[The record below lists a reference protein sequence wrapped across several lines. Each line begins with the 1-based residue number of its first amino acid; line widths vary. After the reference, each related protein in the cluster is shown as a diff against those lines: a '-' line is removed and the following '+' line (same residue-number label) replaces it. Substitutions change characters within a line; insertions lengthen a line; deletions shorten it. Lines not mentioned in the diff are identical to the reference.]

1 MERKQACS
9 RVTTFPLCLCR
20 AAAHPGFP
28 ESPASGTVDPGL
40 GTSNR
45 ARPLPTSAAK
55 IHNIQKNHDI
65 EVWLEEF
72 MKHLDLPLARR
83 SLIKGAGLGLG
94 AGMVGALAGAT
105 AAPQAAAAATPEGG
119 EIWSSEYWTKKGDIP
134 LWMFRK
140 RVGAPKAGEPS
151 RPVLFF
157 VHGSSVTSRS
167 FDLNVPGHGEYS
179 VMNEFARY
187 GFDCWTMDHEN
198 YGKSGRTSGN
208 SDIASGV
215 EDLKA
220 AVEVVAR
227 ETGRQKYHFLGESSG
242 ALRAGAYAMV
252 APERAD
258 RLVLAAFTY
267 KGEGSPT
274 LTKRAEQVDYY
285 RTHNMRKRDR
295 EMIRSI
301 ATRDKPGTSDAA
313 AVEAL
318 ADAEMPFGDQIP
330 TGTYLDMTANLP
342 VVHPQKV
349 QSPVL
354 LVRGEFDGIATVAD
368 LEEFFNL
375 LPNGDRQF
383 IILPGTAHSVA
394 LATNRQLFWHVTR
407 AFLTMPTPIAT

>member
-1 MERKQACS
+1 MKVYDQLLVR
-9 RVTTFPLCLCR
+9 R
-20 AAAHPGFP
+20 
-28 ESPASGTVDPGL
+28 TV
-40 GTSNR
+40 
-45 ARPLPTSAAK
+45 
-55 IHNIQKNHDI
+55 
-65 EVWLEEF
+65 
-72 MKHLDLPLARR
+72 
-83 SLIKGAGLGLG
+83 IKGAGLGLV
-94 AGMVGALAGAT
+94 AGGLAST
-105 AAPQAAAAATPEGG
+105 LPIPSPAAAADAEGA
-119 EIWSSEYWTKKGDIP
+119 IWSSEYWAKKGDIP
-134 LWMFRK
+134 LWMYRK

-157 VHGSSVTSRS
+157 VHGSSVTSRA
-167 FDLNVPGHGEYS
+167 FDLTVPGHGEYS

-198 YGKSGRTSGN
+198 YGKAGRTSGN

-215 EDLKA
+215 EDLKV

-252 APERAD
+252 APERID
-258 RLVLAAFTY
+258 RLVFAAFTY

-274 LTKRAEQVDYY
+274 LIKRAEKLDYY

-295 EMIRSI
+295 DMIRSI
-301 ATRDKPGTSDAA
+301 ATRDKPGTSDLA
-313 AVEAL
+313 AVDAL

-330 TGTYLDMTANLP
+330 PGTYLDMTANLP
-342 VVHPQKV
+342 VVHPERV
-349 QSPVL
+349 LAPVL
-354 LVRGEFDGIATVAD
+354 LVRGEYDGIATVAD
-368 LEEFFNL
+368 LEEFYNQ

-383 IILPGTAHSVA
+383 IILPGTAHSVV

>member
-1 MERKQACS
+1 
-9 RVTTFPLCLCR
+9 
-20 AAAHPGFP
+20 
-28 ESPASGTVDPGL
+28 
-40 GTSNR
+40 
-45 ARPLPTSAAK
+45 
-55 IHNIQKNHDI
+55 
-65 EVWLEEF
+65 LEEI
-72 MKHLDLPLARR
+72 MKHLDRPLARR

-94 AGMVGALAGAT
+94 AGVVGTLAGSMA
-105 AAPQAAAAATPEGG
+105 QSAAAATPEGG
-119 EIWSSEYWTKKGDIP
+119 EIWSSEYWAKKGDVP

-220 AVEVVAR
+220 AVEIVAR
-227 ETGRQKYHFLGESSG
+227 ETRRQKYHFLGESSG

-318 ADAEMPFGDQIP
+318 VEAEMPFGDQIP

-349 QSPVL
+349 LSPVL

-383 IILPGTAHSVA
+383 IVLPGTAHSVT
-394 LATNRQLFWHVTR
+394 LATNRRLFWHVAR
-407 AFLTMPTPIAT
+407 AFLDMPTPIAT

>member
-1 MERKQACS
+1 M
-9 RVTTFPLCLCR
+9 
-20 AAAHPGFP
+20 
-28 ESPASGTVDPGL
+28 
-40 GTSNR
+40 
-45 ARPLPTSAAK
+45 AK
-55 IHNIQKNHDI
+55 
-65 EVWLEEF
+65 
-72 MKHLDLPLARR
+72 LDQSLARR
-83 SLIKGAGLGLG
+83 AVIKGAGLGLV
-94 AGMVGALAGAT
+94 AGGLAGAIAT
-105 AAPQAAAAATPEGG
+105 PAAVAATSEGD
-119 EIWSSEYWTKKGDIP
+119 EIWSGEYWAKKGDIP
-134 LWMFRK
+134 LWMYRK
-140 RVGAPKAGEPS
+140 RLGAPRAGEPS

-157 VHGSSVTSRS
+157 VHGSSVSSRV
-167 FDLNVPGHGEYS
+167 FDLNVPGHGDYS
-179 VMNEFARY
+179 VMNEFARQ

-208 SDIASGV
+208 ADIASGV

-220 AVEVVAR
+220 AVEIVAR

-258 RLVLAAFTY
+258 RLVFAAFTY

-274 LTKRAEQVDYY
+274 LTKRAEQLDYF
-285 RTHNMRKRDR
+285 RSHNMRKRDHD
-295 EMIRSI
+295 MIRSI

-318 ADAEMPFGDQIP
+318 ADVEMQFGDQVP

-342 VVHPQKV
+342 VVHPQRV
-349 QSPVL
+349 LSPVL
-354 LVRGEFDGIATVAD
+354 LVRGEYDGIATVAD

-407 AFLTMPTPIAT
+407 GSLTMPTPIAT

>member
-1 MERKQACS
+1 
-9 RVTTFPLCLCR
+9 
-20 AAAHPGFP
+20 
-28 ESPASGTVDPGL
+28 
-40 GTSNR
+40 
-45 ARPLPTSAAK
+45 
-55 IHNIQKNHDI
+55 
-65 EVWLEEF
+65 
-72 MKHLDLPLARR
+72 MKRLDHPLARR
-83 SLIKGAGLGLG
+83 ALIKGAGLGLV
-94 AGMVGALAGAT
+94 AGTLADAISPQS
-105 AAPQAAAAATPEGG
+105 ARAEAPEG

-134 LWMFRK
+134 LWMYRK
-140 RVGAPKAGEPS
+140 RLGAPKAGEPA

-157 VHGSSVTSRS
+157 VHGSSVSSRV

-179 VMNEFARY
+179 VMNEFARH

-208 SDIASGV
+208 ADIASGV

-220 AVEVVAR
+220 AVEVVTR
-227 ETGRQKYHFLGESSG
+227 ETGRQKLHFLGESSG

-258 RLVLAAFTY
+258 RLVFAAFTY

-274 LTKRAEQVDYY
+274 LTKRAEQLAYY
-285 RTHNMRKRDR
+285 RSHNMRKRDR
-295 EMIRSI
+295 DMIRSI
-301 ATRDKPGTSDAA
+301 ATRDKPGTSDQA

-318 ADAEMPFGDQIP
+318 ADVEMQFGDQVP

-342 VVHPQKV
+342 VVKPEKV
-349 QSPVL
+349 LSPVL
-354 LVRGEFDGIATVAD
+354 LVRGEYDGIATVAD

-383 IILPGTAHSVA
+383 VILPGTAHSVA

>member
-1 MERKQACS
+1 
-9 RVTTFPLCLCR
+9 
-20 AAAHPGFP
+20 
-28 ESPASGTVDPGL
+28 
-40 GTSNR
+40 
-45 ARPLPTSAAK
+45 
-55 IHNIQKNHDI
+55 
-65 EVWLEEF
+65 
-72 MKHLDLPLARR
+72 MKRLDHPLARR
-83 SLIKGAGLGLG
+83 AVIKGAGLGLV
-94 AGMVGALAGAT
+94 AGTLADAISPQS
-105 AAPQAAAAATPEGG
+105 ARAEAPEG

-134 LWMFRK
+134 LWMYRK
-140 RVGAPKAGEPS
+140 RLGAPKAGEPA

-157 VHGSSVTSRS
+157 VHGSSVSSRV

-179 VMNEFARY
+179 VMNEFARH

-208 SDIASGV
+208 ADIASGV

-220 AVEVVAR
+220 AVEVVTR
-227 ETGRQKYHFLGESSG
+227 ETGRQKLHFLGESSG

-258 RLVLAAFTY
+258 RLVFAAFTY

-274 LTKRAEQVDYY
+274 LTKRAEQLAYY
-285 RTHNMRKRDR
+285 RSHNMRKRDR
-295 EMIRSI
+295 DMIRSI
-301 ATRDKPGTSDAA
+301 ATRDKPGTSDQA

-318 ADAEMPFGDQIP
+318 ADVEMQFGDQVP

-342 VVHPQKV
+342 VVKPEKV
-349 QSPVL
+349 LSPVL
-354 LVRGEFDGIATVAD
+354 LVRGEYDGIATVAD

-383 IILPGTAHSVA
+383 VILPGTAHSVA

>member
-1 MERKQACS
+1 MM
-9 RVTTFPLCLCR
+9 T
-20 AAAHPGFP
+20 
-28 ESPASGTVDPGL
+28 
-40 GTSNR
+40 
-45 ARPLPTSAAK
+45 
-55 IHNIQKNHDI
+55 
-65 EVWLEEF
+65 
-72 MKHLDLPLARR
+72 HLDRIFGRR
-83 SLIKGAGLGLG
+83 AVIRGAGLGLV
-94 AGMVGALAGAT
+94 AGTLAEALPVRT
-105 AAPQAAAAATPEGG
+105 AAAATGEGG
-119 EIWSSEYWTKKGDIP
+119 EIWSSEYWAKKGDIP
-134 LWMFRK
+134 LWMYRK
-140 RVGAPKAGEPS
+140 RLGAPKPGEPS

-157 VHGSSVTSRS
+157 VHGSSVSSRA
-167 FDLNVPGHGEYS
+167 FDLDVPGHGEYS
-179 VMNEFARY
+179 VMNEFARH

-220 AVEVVAR
+220 AAEIVTR
-227 ETGRQKYHFLGESSG
+227 ETGRQKFHFLGESSG
-242 ALRAGAYAMV
+242 ALRAGAFAMV

-274 LTKRAEQVDYY
+274 LAKRAEQLAYY
-285 RTHNMRKRDR
+285 RSHNMRKRDR

-318 ADAEMPFGDQIP
+318 ADVEMQFGDQVP
-330 TGTYLDMTANLP
+330 TGTYLDMTSNLP
-342 VVHPQKV
+342 VVKPEKV
-349 QSPVL
+349 LSQVL
-354 LVRGEFDGIATVAD
+354 LVRGEYDGIATVAD
-368 LEEFFNL
+368 LQEFFNL

-407 AFLTMPTPIAT
+407 AFLSMPTPIAT